1 MLREMSPQSSCRL
14 LTDTTTVAEKTIRQL
29 RQFAS
34 QALGVT
40 FIAVSHTSEVVP
52 EKWLTAIGE
61 VENIFVIVDHESE
74 LYARWGLGV
83 SSFYHILNPSSLSL
97 CGLPEEGIWNR
108 STESGT
114 RWQTAG
120 NFATDVDGIVRWIQV
135 ASSAGDIRILRK
147 RSGLLVCSF

>member
-1 MLREMSPQSSCRL
+1 MKANCTRGGDWGFPVS
-14 LTDTTTVAEKTIRQL
+14 I
-29 RQFAS
+29 
-34 QALGVT
+34 T
-40 FIAVSHTSEVVP
+40 FSIPH
-52 EKWLTAIGE
+52 
-61 VENIFVIVDHESE
+61 
-74 LYARWGLGV
+74 RC
-83 SSFYHILNPSSLSL
+83 SL